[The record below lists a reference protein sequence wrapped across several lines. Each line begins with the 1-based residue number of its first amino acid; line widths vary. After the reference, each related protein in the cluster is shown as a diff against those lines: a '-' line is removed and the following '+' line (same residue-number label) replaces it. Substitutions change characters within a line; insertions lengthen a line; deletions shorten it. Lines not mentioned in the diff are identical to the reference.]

1 MRRLTIPVALAL
13 ALTVSASQ
21 ASPSPKGPAGGKPTV
36 TKIQTQRG
44 GATKPSTVKAST
56 SKGSTPK
63 GTSPS
68 GSKSVK
74 TTQTSSKVASGAQT
88 KGSGDKAP
96 KAAKSDTSIAKT
108 DKSVRAQGAQ
118 AKADAKATKAEART
132 AKAGSSTTT
141 STTDGTRALTSPST
155 TSTPA
160 IDFTATKA
168 GQLLEKNPSLRSKI
182 EAKLQAAGYT
192 GTAYEAAYGFK
203 NVGQLNAATNMVQ
216 NQGYS
221 FELIK
226 VLMTGNY
233 VDPDTHQVYRA
244 RQLADGSMQLVKPDL
259 ATNPASTLS
268 LGQAKQ
274 AITGGAVMPEIVPY
288 STTSTSTT
296 TSTSAKTSK

>member
-1 MRRLTIPVALAL
+1 MRQLTIPVALAL
-13 ALTVSASQ
+13 ALAVSASE
-21 ASPSPKGPAGGKPTV
+21 ASPKGPASGKPTV
-36 TKIQTQRG
+36 TKVQTQKS

-56 SKGSTPK
+56 SKGSTSKGSTPK

-68 GSKSVK
+68 GTKSVK
-74 TTQTSSKVASGAQT
+74 STQTSPKLASGAQT
-88 KGSGDKAP
+88 KGSESKSL
-96 KAAKSDTSIAKT
+96 KSAKSDATIAKT
-108 DKSVRAQGAQ
+108 DKAVKAQGAQ
-118 AKADAKATKAEART
+118 AKAEEKTSKKANSLSSTSTSTDASPT
-132 AKAGSSTTT
+132 TTT
-141 STTDGTRALTSPST
+141 SG
-155 TSTPA
+155 TSTRLV
-160 IDFTATKA
+160 DFTATDV
-168 GQLLEKNPSLRSKI
+168 GQKLQKNSALRSKI

-203 NVGQLNAATNMVQ
+203 NLGQLNAATNMVQ

-244 RQLADGSMQLVKPDL
+244 RQAADGSMQLVNPDL
-259 ATNPASTLS
+259 ATSPASTLS